1 MDKGVVK
8 MAKSPAHRF
17 GQLIGNLLESTLIR
31 YCGPI
36 AAEYGM
42 YLDYRH
48 PRAARNNKNEV
59 KWTDIN
65 GNTHKLDIVIEC
77 DGSETECGSPRAFI
91 EMAWRRYTKHSK
103 NKAQEIS
110 AAIKPLIS
118 RYSET
123 APFYGA
129 VLAGEFTESSLNQ
142 MRSEGFRLL
151 YFSIEAIENAFASQ
165 GVHSHWDEDTSEE
178 ELQSKIEQMEALS
191 KEQLQLIGDSLILH
205 SEEQWLD
212 FQQCLRNALE
222 RMIESILITSLF
234 GVSKKFSNIQD
245 ACNYIV
251 SDEKVSSFTKDT
263 FYGYKIIVTY
273 SNGDKIDMESKEQ
286 QHALTRLRQLI

>member
-1 MDKGVVK
+1 M
-8 MAKSPAHRF
+8 
-17 GQLIGNLLESTLIR
+17 
-31 YCGPI
+31 
-36 AAEYGM
+36 
-42 YLDYRH
+42 
-48 PRAARNNKNEV
+48 
-59 KWTDIN
+59 
-65 GNTHKLDIVIEC
+65 
-77 DGSETECGSPRAFI
+77 
-91 EMAWRRYTKHSK
+91 
-103 NKAQEIS
+103 
-110 AAIKPLIS
+110 
-118 RYSET
+118 
-123 APFYGA
+123 
-129 VLAGEFTESSLNQ
+129 AGEFTESSLNQ

-205 SEEQWLD
+205 REEQWLD

-273 SNGDKIDMESKEQ
+273 SNGDKIDMEFKEQ